1 MATDFFAFG
10 GVGFGLAKGFS
21 PALAPTAHVGVS
33 RLILA
38 NIPRLPLPDRPRT
51 FLPMEQ
57 DDLSRRLDTI
67 EATIK
72 EVNLSSAEAKG
83 AVKAGMLFVGALNTL
98 FLPAVFWLFSSA
110 LNCRD
115 ANIAQEVKIEKL
127 ENACVYPRTAIRS
140 EDNEKPKDVVKP
152 AASEK
157 QNPPRVSMGEP

>member
-1 MATDFFAFG
+1 
-10 GVGFGLAKGFS
+10 
-21 PALAPTAHVGVS
+21 
-33 RLILA
+33 
-38 NIPRLPLPDRPRT
+38 
-51 FLPMEQ
+51 MEQ

-83 AVKAGMLFVGALNTL
+83 AVKAGMLFVGALNAL

-140 EDNEKPKDVVKP
+140 DDKEKPKDVVKP